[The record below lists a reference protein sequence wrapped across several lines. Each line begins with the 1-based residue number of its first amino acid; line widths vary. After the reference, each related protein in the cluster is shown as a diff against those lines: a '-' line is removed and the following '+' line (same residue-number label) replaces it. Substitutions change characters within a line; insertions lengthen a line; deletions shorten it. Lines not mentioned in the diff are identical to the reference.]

1 MLKVYKKKLCVP
13 NSSTIMVHVIQS
25 VQRAE
30 FKVQSTCNTSVQR
43 AEFKVQ
49 STCNTSVQ
57 RAEFKVQ
64 WGVRSVAVHVCM
76 VR

>member
-49 STCNTSVQ
+49 
-57 RAEFKVQ
+57 
-64 WGVRSVAVHVCM
+64 WGVCSVAVHVCM

>member
-49 STCNTSVQ
+49 
-57 RAEFKVQ
+57 
-64 WGVRSVAVHVCM
+64 WGVCSVVVHVCM

>member
-49 STCNTSVQ
+49 
-57 RAEFKVQ
+57 
-64 WGVRSVAVHVCM
+64 WGVHSVAVHVCM